1 MHPQKVSRNS
11 VKQLTDL
18 PNIGKAIARDLH
30 TDRNFQNPD
39 QLIGRSPLEMYHD
52 LCKITGTRHDPCVI
66 DVFMSVTSFM
76 SGGEPR
82 TWWHFTEERKRLLAG
97 KPLHRPA

>member
-1 MHPQKVSRNS
+1 MNPEKVSRS
-11 VKQLTDL
+11 SLKQLTDL
-18 PNIGKAIARDLH
+18 PNIGKAIARDLLLIGIS
-30 TDRNFQNPD
+30 RPD
-39 QLIGRSPLEMYHD
+39 QLVGRSPLEMYYD
-52 LCKITGTRHDPCVI
+52 LCEITGTRQDPCVI

-82 TWWHFTEERKRLLAG
+82 TWWSFTEERKLLLAG